1 MIEEDE
7 DEEEYASLIEAL
19 FTKYLAGEFLSG
31 RGKTLIIL
39 LWIFMIA
46 FSIVGAS

>member
-1 MIEEDE
+1 MIEEDDE
-7 DEEEYASLIEAL
+7 EEEYASIIEGL
-19 FTKYLAGEFLSG
+19 FAKYLAGEFLSG